1 VVNVA
6 GGGKII
12 IVRAKSTA
20 LTRRMARPR
29 LAAAEGKEKHR
40 LTFPPPRQRITRMTP
55 QMRPFLPMPLTLLLV
70 MAADSMLRR
79 ASWRKLE
86 ASGFTARLIAGA

>member
-1 VVNVA
+1 
-6 GGGKII
+6 
-12 IVRAKSTA
+12 
-20 LTRRMARPR
+20 
-29 LAAAEGKEKHR
+29 
-40 LTFPPPRQRITRMTP
+40 
-55 QMRPFLPMPLTLLLV
+55 MPLTLLLV